1 MVENIIKELEDYKSL
16 KNFLP
21 FLEILDANYFFSNG
35 SISREVKIVNKEE
48 YLKKISKLIT
58 NKIGRKYIYFYQVLD
73 PEYDCYV
80 IAHSGDE
87 KKVFSYKRGISIH
100 YVYDRMKISKVN
112 NIGEKIGEKIKDLEI
127 LFPNVYLLIVDSIVE
142 SFREGRWFKRL
153 ELIEKCFVG
162 RIYRVKY
169 RKEIF

>member
-1 MVENIIKELEDYKSL
+1 MVGESIIKELEDYKSF

-21 FLEILDANYFFSNG
+21 FLEILDANYFFSNS

-48 YLKKISKLIT
+48 YLKKISKLT
-58 NKIGRKYIYFYQVLD
+58 TDKIGRKYIYFYQVLD

-80 IAHSGDE
+80 IAHRGNE
-87 KKVFSYKRGISIH
+87 KKVISNKRGILTP

-112 NIGEKIGEKIKDLEI
+112 HIGEEIKDLEI
-127 LFPNVYLLIVDSIVE
+127 LFPKVYLLIVDSVIE

-162 RIYRVKY
+162 RIYRVKC
-169 RKEIF
+169 REEIF

>member
-1 MVENIIKELEDYKSL
+1 VGESIIKELEDYKSL

-21 FLEILDANYFFSNG
+21 FLEILNANYFFSRG
-35 SISREVKIVNKEE
+35 VYREVKILNKEE
-48 YLKKISKLIT
+48 YLKKISKLT
-58 NKIGRKYIYFYQVLD
+58 TDKIGRKYIYFYQVLD

-80 IAHSGDE
+80 IACSGNE
-87 KKVFSYKRGISIH
+87 KVISNKRGILTP

-112 NIGEKIGEKIKDLEI
+112 HIGEKIKDLEI
-127 LFPNVYLLIVDSIVE
+127 LFPEVYLLIVDSVVE
-142 SFREGRWFKRL
+142 SFREGRWFKRV

-169 RKEIF
+169 REEIF